1 MENEEIDNKNEETE
15 GGEEFEEEE
24 NTEILVPVFSTDH
37 PGVIAVVKSM
47 LDEAGIQY
55 LVKGDGLQD
64 LFAIGTVQFFVTPDN
79 EEMAR
84 ALLADVTESEPI
96 IGENIPEELSDYTD
110 DLSDNIEDE
119 DSGPEYPEKNN

>member
-1 MENEEIDNKNEETE
+1 MENEEFDNENEDLED
-15 GGEEFEEEE
+15 GGEYEEEE

-64 LFAIGTVQFFVTPDN
+64 LFAIGTVQFFVTPEN

-96 IGENIPEELSDYTD
+96 TSESFSGDVSDYTD
-110 DLSDNIEDE
+110 NLPEDTEDE
-119 DSGPEYPEKNN
+119 DSGPEYPGEKK